1 MSNGAFPLPPYYAFR
16 FSNGPTWIESFPA
29 KELTDYAYGGAFVNQ
44 LNSGGGPPS
53 LMAQINDY
61 LIGKHF
67 NVSGVADETLYVF
80 WGGSN
85 DIFALLPNTSSVTV
99 AGVDTDLLKLA
110 VTMPLLI
117 ANQIGKLIKAG
128 AINIL
133 IMLIPTSSNAP
144 VGAALFDASKRAVIS
159 AYTQALNDR
168 IVANVSA
175 IAPPTVNL
183 KFFDTFAF
191 TQTMISHPGDF
202 GLVNVT
208 SPCLTN
214 YRVFI
219 DGLTGQKPII
229 CSNPNEY
236 LYWNG
241 SHPTAKVNAVY
252 ASEVER
258 YIGWGPYCKSY

>member
-1 MSNGAFPLPPYYAFR
+1 
-16 FSNGPTWIESFPA
+16 
-29 KELTDYAYGGAFVNQ
+29 
-44 LNSGGGPPS
+44 
-53 LMAQINDY
+53 
-61 LIGKHF
+61 
-67 NVSGVADETLYVF
+67 
-80 WGGSN
+80 
-85 DIFALLPNTSSVTV
+85 
-99 AGVDTDLLKLA
+99 
-110 VTMPLLI
+110 
-117 ANQIGKLIKAG
+117 
-128 AINIL
+128 
-133 IMLIPTSSNAP
+133 
-144 VGAALFDASKRAVIS
+144 
-159 AYTQALNDR
+159 
-168 IVANVSA
+168 
-175 IAPPTVNL
+175 
-183 KFFDTFAF
+183 
-191 TQTMISHPGDF
+191 MISHPGDF